1 MNCCSFS
8 DCNPITEQLDFK
20 LKEAESGVTVE
31 VTPKDPKKVGA
42 LKKLADGMKSF
53 CNC

>member
-1 MNCCSFS
+1 MNCCSLS
-8 DCNPITEQLDFK
+8 DCNQLTEQLNFNVRETED
-20 LKEAESGVTVE
+20 GVTVE